1 MMKLLYIFDDKIK
14 PFTMA
19 DKGICKPTE
28 TSVLSDGISCIRVYD
43 VNLWLYTKNGVTIAF
58 DSGHRN
64 FPKIKE
70 QFQKIHL
77 NPKKINHLF
86 LTHLDTDHA
95 GGIDVSGHNIFPNAQ
110 VYMGAKEKM
119 YMTGEIHRAVR
130 AGIKIK
136 NCVQIADGYVP
147 INDRMA
153 FHIGDIEVEAIP
165 TPGHTVGH
173 TCYVVDNKVLVTG
186 DCLAINETGGYA
198 FFDFFTQN
206 PVKNKESLK
215 KLKDA
220 VSGRGIKY
228 VCTGH
233 SGIYPFSPSVFAHID
248 ESAVFGKDRPFH
260 RDGPR
265 NPFRD

>member
-1 MMKLLYIFDDKIK
+1 MKLLYIFDDKIK
-14 PFTMA
+14 PFTMT

-28 TSVLSDGISCIRVYD
+28 TGIIGDGISSIRVYD

-58 DSGHRN
+58 DTGHRN
-64 FPKIKE
+64 YPKIDR
-70 QFQKIHL
+70 QFEKIHL
-77 NPKKINHLF
+77 DSGTVKHVF

-95 GGIDVSGHNIFPNAQ
+95 GGIDVSGRNIFPNAQ
-110 VYMGAKEKM
+110 VYMGAQEKM

-136 NCVQIADGYVP
+136 NCVHIADGYVP
-147 INDRMA
+147 IYERTVFNIND
-153 FHIGDIEVEAIP
+153 IKVEALP

-198 FFDFFTQN
+198 FFDFFTQD
-206 PVKNKESLK
+206 PARNKQSLQELRK
-215 KLKDA
+215 A
-220 VSGRGIKY
+220 VLGRNIKY

-233 SGIYPFSPSVFAHID
+233 SGIYPFTPAIFNHID

-260 RDGPR
+260 KDGPR